1 MKRMVRKL
9 LILMIIGAVGAAVLR
24 SRKRSTTV
32 PGEPSTE
39 WPPFET
45 RSDGAQNGHVST
57 DSAPTSVVN
66 AGAVKTGA
74 IGAMAAEAEES
85 HVEPSHAEP
94 SHAEP
99 SQAEASHAEKAQAD
113 WVAPVD
119 GKCPDGYPIK
129 ANDNSHIFHVP
140 GGRFYDRTVA
150 ERCYATTEAAV
161 RDGYRQAKA

>member
-32 PGEPSTE
+32 PDEPSTE

-85 HVEPSHAEP
+85 HVEP
-94 SHAEP
+94 
-99 SQAEASHAEKAQAD
+99 SHAEKAQAD

>member
-9 LILMIIGAVGAAVLR
+9 LILMIIGAAGAAVFR
-24 SRKRSTTV
+24 SRRRSHAV
-32 PGEPSTE
+32 PDAPPAE

-57 DSAPTSVVN
+57 DSAPTSIVN

-85 HVEPSHAEP
+85 HVEHHHADQTP
-94 SHAEP
+94 AEQTP
-99 SQAEASHAEKAQAD
+99 AEQTQAD

-150 ERCYATTEAAV
+150 ERCYATTEAAE

>member
-9 LILMIIGAVGAAVLR
+9 LILMIIGAIGAAVFR
-24 SRKRSTTV
+24 SRQRSNAV
-32 PGEPSTE
+32 PDAPPAE

-57 DSAPTSVVN
+57 DSTSTSVVN

-85 HVEPSHAEP
+85 HVGPSHAE
-94 SHAEP
+94 
-99 SQAEASHAEKAQAD
+99 QTQAD

>member
-24 SRKRSTTV
+24 FRRRSPAV
-32 PGEPSTE
+32 PDAPLTE

-45 RSDGAQNGHVST
+45 RSDGSHNGAVST
-57 DSAPTSVVN
+57 ESAESSVVN

-85 HVEPSHAEP
+85 HVEHAHAE
-94 SHAEP
+94 
-99 SQAEASHAEKAQAD
+99 QAHAD